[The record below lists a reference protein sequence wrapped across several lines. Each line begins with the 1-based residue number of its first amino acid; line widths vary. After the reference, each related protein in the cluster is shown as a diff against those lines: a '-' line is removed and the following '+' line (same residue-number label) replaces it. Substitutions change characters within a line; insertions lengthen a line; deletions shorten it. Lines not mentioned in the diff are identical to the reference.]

1 MAEPHFT
8 SQQSE
13 ALINVSEN
21 HSSPRSS
28 PLAEANVQAQTHV
41 ERSPSIQASVNPAFI
56 PESSAEIVEDSYKE
70 SLRNPVPA
78 QPNEDKDDAEDLY
91 TVSPNGQAKLETTIA
106 AAKRSQEQQV

>member
-13 ALINVSEN
+13 ILINVSEN

-28 PLAEANVQAQTHV
+28 PQAQTHV

-78 QPNEDKDDAEDLY
+78 QPNEDKDDDEDLY

>member
-78 QPNEDKDDAEDLY
+78 QLNEDDDDDEDLY